1 MLKEIKTVE
10 VMNKTKEDFFKFVK
24 DLEDKNAALQKE
36 VVGLKNQIKWYK
48 EDDEGVI
55 YKLVEELESLRKELQ
70 EIKNKIQPPFYLYNN
85 PLYDKQKWFEPYSIP
100 VNPFNTGSNPDWTND
115 YKVWCSNQGKE

>member
-36 VVGLKNQIKWYK
+36 VVGLRNQIKWYK

-70 EIKNKIQPPFYLYNN
+70 EIRNKIQPPLYLNYA
-85 PLYDKQKWFEPYSIP
+85 PLYEKKWFEPYSIP
-100 VNPFNTGSNPDWTND
+100 SNPVNTSAKPDWTDD
-115 YKVWCSNQGKE
+115 YKVWCYNQGKE